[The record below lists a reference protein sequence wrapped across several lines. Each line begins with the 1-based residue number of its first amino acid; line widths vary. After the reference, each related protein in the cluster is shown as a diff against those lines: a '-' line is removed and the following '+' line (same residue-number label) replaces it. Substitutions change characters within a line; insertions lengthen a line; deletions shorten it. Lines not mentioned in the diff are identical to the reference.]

1 MKSSL
6 RNSIAAWLVAALCGV
21 GELTP
26 KSADA
31 AEETRCGRESGS
43 AAAVEAKK
51 LLGELRGELADV
63 ENQIRNHPYLKN
75 LEGKQVSQA
84 NLKAFAG
91 EQYNI
96 IRSDLRSDALMVTRF
111 GTTNN
116 GKMLRDIMDGEVQ
129 ALGMLL
135 DFAKAL
141 GLDEDQLRSYEP
153 RPGAQAYPAYAAS
166 LALYGSEAD
175 IAAALLMNF
184 SIFGENTGRM
194 SAALKSNYGLTPRD
208 VAFFDFFASPMPD
221 FECDALAMI
230 EAGLEHGAEPY
241 AAKRAARLLQA
252 YEKLFWDTVAEEK

>member
-1 MKSSL
+1 
-6 RNSIAAWLVAALCGV
+6 V
-21 GELTP
+21 
-26 KSADA
+26 
-31 AEETRCGRESGS
+31 ES
-43 AAAVEAKK
+43 
-51 LLGELRGELADV
+51 
-63 ENQIRNHPYLKN
+63 QIRHHPYLQA

-111 GTTNN
+111 GATNN
-116 GKMLRDIMDGEVQ
+116 GKMLREIMDGEAQ

-141 GLDEDQLRSYEP
+141 GVDEDQLRSYEP
-153 RPGAQAYPAYAAS
+153 RPEAQAYPAYAAS

-184 SIFGENTGRM
+184 SIFGENTGRI
-194 SAALKSNYGLTPRD
+194 SAALKSSYGLTPQS
-208 VAFFDFFASPMPD
+208 VAFFDFFASPMPN

-230 EAGLEHGAEPY
+230 AAGLDHGAEPY
-241 AAKRAARLLQA
+241 LAKRAARLLQA
-252 YEKLFWDTVAEEK
+252 YEKLFWDTVAEDK